1 MNASREKYIREI
13 VLVVQHVIMRW
24 PRCAQQTT
32 VRLQIEIKFGGMGNL
47 GVHHS
52 SCPAVTASICICR
65 GLWEESDV
73 VTLSDDDDGNL
84 GGHSDL
90 FASSCEVIV
99 SYCCGERQMVC
110 GWAYLV

>member
-1 MNASREKYIREI
+1 MNVSREKYIREI

-24 PRCAQQTT
+24 PRRAQQTT
-32 VRLQIEIKFGGMGNL
+32 VRLQIEVKFGGMGNL
-47 GVHHS
+47 CVHHS

-90 FASSCEVIV
+90 FASGYDVIV
-99 SYCCGERQMVC
+99 SCCCGERRMVC
-110 GWAYLV
+110 E